1 MYYSEKTKIIT
12 LLVFTSCIFLLLQSC
27 GKDEQT
33 SKSMAQIQEEEGV
46 PVKIAIVK
54 LEPFKK
60 YLSYFSKLTG
70 LKEATRGAMVGGKI
84 EKINFK
90 VGDYVK
96 EDQVVVQ
103 FPTDQPG
110 AQYEQAKSTFEI
122 AEKTYERMK
131 ALLET
136 GETSQASFDVAE
148 TQYLVAKSNF
158 RAAKDMIFIDAPF
171 DGYLVDMK
179 VNEGDNVKKDAY
191 LFTISQLNRMKAKVW
206 VTDKEIGLIKK
217 GMNAEIT
224 YNNKTY
230 PGKVT
235 DVSLGIDPMTQAFY
249 AEIEFPNPSMELKN
263 GLTIETKILVY
274 ENKKAIVIP
283 RNLVQNDEK
292 GTFVFIEG
300 NGKAIKRY
308 ITNGMDSGI
317 EYEVKNGLDEGDR
330 LITQGATQLNDG
342 DKVNVIQ

>member
-1 MYYSEKTKIIT
+1 MNYPERIKTIT
-12 LLVFTSCIFLLLQSC
+12 LLVLTFCLILLLQSC
-27 GKDEQT
+27 GKDEQN
-33 SKSMAQIQEEEGV
+33 SKSMEQIQEEEGV
-46 PVKIAIVK
+46 PVKVTVIK
-54 LEPFKK
+54 EEPFKK

-70 LKEATRGAMVGGKI
+70 LKEATRGAMIGGKI

-90 VGDYVK
+90 VGNYIK

-110 AQYEQAKSTFEI
+110 AQYEQAKSAFDI

-136 GETSQASFDVAE
+136 GETSQANFDAAE

-158 RAAKDMIFIDAPF
+158 QAAKDMIFIDAPF

-191 LFTISQLNRMKAKVW
+191 LFTMSQLNRMKAKVW

-249 AEIEFPNPSMELKN
+249 AEIEFPNPKMELKN
-263 GLTIETKILVY
+263 GLTIEPKILVY
-274 ENKKAIVIP
+274 ENDKAIIIP
-283 RNLVQNDEK
+283 RNIVQNDEK
-292 GTFVFIEG
+292 GTFVFVEG
-300 NGKAIKRY
+300 NGKAVKKY

-317 EYEVKNGLDEGDR
+317 EYEVNNGLKTGDR
-330 LITQGATQLNDG
+330 LITQGAAQLNDG

>member
-1 MYYSEKTKIIT
+1 MNYPEKIKTIT
-12 LLVFTSCIFLLLQSC
+12 LLVLTFCLILLLQSC
-27 GKDEQT
+27 GKDEQN
-33 SKSMAQIQEEEGV
+33 SKSMEQIQEEEGV
-46 PVKIAIVK
+46 PVKVTVVK
-54 LEPFKK
+54 EKPFKK

-70 LKEATRGAMVGGKI
+70 LKEATRGAMIGGKI

-90 VGDYVK
+90 VGNYIK

-110 AQYEQAKSTFEI
+110 AQYEQAKSAFDI

-136 GETSQASFDVAE
+136 GETSQANFDAAE

-158 RAAKDMIFIDAPF
+158 QAAKDMIFIDAPF

-191 LFTISQLNRMKAKVW
+191 LFTMSQLNRMKAKVW

-249 AEIEFPNPSMELKN
+249 AEIEFPNPKMELKN
-263 GLTIETKILVY
+263 GLTIEPKILVY
-274 ENKKAIVIP
+274 ENDKAIIIP
-283 RNLVQNDEK
+283 RNIVQNDEK
-292 GTFVFIEG
+292 GTFVFVEG
-300 NGKAIKRY
+300 NGKAVKKY

-317 EYEVKNGLDEGDR
+317 EYEVNNGLKTGDR
-330 LITQGATQLNDG
+330 LITQGAAQLNDG

>member
-1 MYYSEKTKIIT
+1 MNYPKKFKTIT
-12 LLVFTSCIFLLLQSC
+12 LLVLTFCLILLLQSC

-33 SKSMAQIQEEEGV
+33 SKSMEQIQEEEGV
-46 PVKIAIVK
+46 PVKVK
-54 LEPFKK
+54 VVKEEPFKK

-70 LKEATRGAMVGGKI
+70 LKEATRSAMVGGKI

-90 VGDYVK
+90 VGNFIK

-110 AQYEQAKSTFEI
+110 AQYEQAKSAFDI
-122 AEKTYERMK
+122 AEKTYERTK

-136 GETSQASFDVAE
+136 GETSQANFDAAE

-158 RAAKDMIFIDAPF
+158 QAAKDMIFIDAPF

-191 LFTISQLNRMKAKVW
+191 LFTMSQLGRMKAKVW
-206 VTDKEIGLIKK
+206 VTDKEISLIKK
-217 GMNAEIT
+217 GRNAEIT

-249 AEIEFPNPSMELKN
+249 AEIEFPNPKMELKN
-263 GLTIETKILVY
+263 GLTIEPKILVY
-274 ENKKAIVIP
+274 ENDNAIIIP
-283 RNLVQNDEK
+283 RNLVQND
-292 GTFVFIEG
+292 GQGSFVFVER
-300 NGKAIKRY
+300 NGKAVKKY
-308 ITNGMDSGI
+308 ITSGMDSGI
-317 EYEVKNGLDEGDR
+317 EYEVKKGLKVGDR
-330 LITQGATQLNDG
+330 LITQGAAQLNEG